1 MKGDAYFSYNAYNDE
16 IEIGEYPEQKNA
28 EEIIIQSAKVIC
40 YLNNEKYVYLPF
52 KDKNLSGNILGYL
65 IELHKGDHYTLYLRK

>member
-1 MKGDAYFSYNAYNDE
+1 MKGDAYFRYNAYNDE

-40 YLNNEKYVYLPF
+40 YLNNEKYVY
-52 KDKNLSGNILGYL
+52 SV
-65 IELHKGDHYTLYLRK
+65 